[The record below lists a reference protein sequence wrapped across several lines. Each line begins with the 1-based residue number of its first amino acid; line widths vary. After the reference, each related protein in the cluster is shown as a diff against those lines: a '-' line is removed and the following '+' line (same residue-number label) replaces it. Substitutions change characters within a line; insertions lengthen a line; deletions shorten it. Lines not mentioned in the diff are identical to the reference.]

1 MGALDFRI
9 PVVNDNDREYIVI
22 MFLNTPLRLSAQPN
36 GKTSRG
42 FTLVELL
49 VVISIIAVLMGLLF
63 PVAGSVMR
71 SAKKTQAKND
81 ALQIASAIKGYYT
94 EYGRFPIDPEETDV
108 ALDETQLSELYQVLL
123 GVDTTVTQERNPRL
137 IVFLDAKDAKPA
149 ATDYNAGART
159 PKGGISQD
167 YIFTDPW
174 GQAYEV
180 VIDADYNNNLS
191 VLPDP
196 FQANPSRPLRDTVA
210 VASPGDPEQG
220 RDGQDQESLER
231 KAVASWR

>member
-22 MFLNTPLRLSAQPN
+22 MLLNTPLRLSAQPN

-94 EYGRFPIDPEETDV
+94 EYGRFPIDSGSNDTTLTNDGD
-108 ALDETQLSELYQVLL
+108 LGDLYKVLL
-123 GVDTTVTQERNPRL
+123 ASPRNDDNVRDNNPRL
-137 IVFLDAKDAKPA
+137 IVFLDAKDAK
-149 ATDYNAGART
+149 NGR
-159 PKGGISQD
+159 GGIDED
-167 YIFTDPW
+167 YVFRDPW
-174 GQAYEV
+174 GQPYQV
-180 VIDADYNNNLS
+180 VIDANYDNEIPS
-191 VLPDP
+191 LPSP
-196 FQANPSRPLRDTVA
+196 FSLERPLRDTVA
-210 VASPGDPEQG
+210 VFSPGDPEEKKS
-220 RDGQDQESLER
+220 DEK
-231 KAVASWR
+231 KAVATWN